1 MRGRKSGWGE
11 AVTMA
16 GIGSPVRDGAR
27 QNGNGTQSTLSLLTV
42 DAGAPL
48 HVGGGGGR
56 TDTEE
61 DEEDEEDLADGDD
74 GEGEGGEDLAEGLE
88 AAEEAEYAQGA
99 HDAGDAGGLVGEDEG
114 DERHADDEHVEPAP
128 HVGDEGDEP
137 RREGDDDELAGEDY
151 GEEEVGA
158 VEGDA
163 EAGEGAVGVDQI
175 CAILRLEDRAE
186 EALCAAASRACEDNV
201 HY

>member
-61 DEEDEEDLADGDD
+61 DEEDEEDLADRDD

-88 AAEEAEYAQGA
+88 AAEEAEHAQGA
-99 HDAGDAGGLVGEDEG
+99 HDAHDARRLVGEDEG
-114 DERHADDEHVEPAP
+114 DEGHAHDEHVEPAP
-128 HVGDEGDEP
+128 WIGYKGKEP
-137 RREGDDDELAGEDY
+137 VREGKDHELGCEDDGKNQVEVVEDN
-151 GEEEVGA
+151 
-158 VEGDA
+158 A
-163 EAGEGAVGVDQI
+163 EAGG
-175 CAILRLEDRAE
+175 
-186 EALCAAASRACEDNV
+186 
-201 HY
+201 